1 MISNPPHHSF
11 GNFETFQPPPSAL
24 IGSTVASTEGD
35 SYDPH
40 TDPMQ
45 VGPGWILETA
55 DDLFYREGIRAVG
68 IDTIVE
74 KSGVAKM
81 SLYGI
86 SPQRAIWS
94 PCTWRPRLLVSAAD

>member
-1 MISNPPHHSF
+1 MTPPHK
-11 GNFETFQPPPSAL
+11 SAR
-24 IGSTVASTEGD
+24 ER
-35 SYDPH
+35 
-40 TDPMQ
+40 
-45 VGPGWILETA
+45 ILETA

-86 SPQRAIWS
+86 SSQRAIWS
-94 PCTWRPRLLVSAAD
+94 PSYMAN